1 MEPIV
6 IWIIANQKL
15 WPLVGECSQC
25 TVTWQEER
33 RRNTLTSHSTFFI
46 SGPVG
51 SYQAR
56 ELDDSVCMNTPP
68 WVQSR
73 LELGSEGNLVGKYK
87 IHSTKPY
94 EIGATALLRYR
105 WRNWGSGSLSDLI
118 SATVTK
124 QVVDSRFEPRQSGS

>member
-1 MEPIV
+1 M
-6 IWIIANQKL
+6 
-15 WPLVGECSQC
+15 GECSQC

-33 RRNTLTSHSTFFI
+33 RINTLTSHSSSFI
-46 SGPVG
+46 FGPVG

-56 ELDDSVCMNTPP
+56 ELNDSIHMNRPS
-68 WVQSR
+68 WAQNR

-94 EIGATALLRYR
+94 EIGTTVLLRYR

-118 SATVTK
+118 SATTTK
-124 QVVDSRFEPRQSGS
+124 PVVDSRFAPRQSGSETMVLNTVPCCKVYVY